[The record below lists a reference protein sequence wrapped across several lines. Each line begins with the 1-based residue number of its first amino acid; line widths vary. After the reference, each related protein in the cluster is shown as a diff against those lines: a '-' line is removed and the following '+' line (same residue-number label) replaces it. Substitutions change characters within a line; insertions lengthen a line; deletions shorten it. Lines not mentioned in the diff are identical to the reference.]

1 MPTKNKRNKSRKT
14 PNVYVQ
20 AQRERDELETRL
32 PAADA
37 DGDVTASPTPENAR
51 GATEAAARPRASRLT
66 QTTRSDVYA
75 VSIPNEMRKMGILAA
90 GLVVALVVF
99 SVALG

>member
-1 MPTKNKRNKSRKT
+1 MANKKRRNKSRKL

-20 AQRERDELETRL
+20 AQREREELENAVAT
-32 PAADA
+32 ADTSA
-37 DGDVTASPTPENAR
+37 DV
-51 GATEAAARPRASRLT
+51 ATELPSETTRRTSAHAARPRASRVT

-90 GLVVALVVF
+90 GLVAALVVF
-99 SVALG
+99 SVVLG

>member
-1 MPTKNKRNKSRKT
+1 MANKKRRNKSRKA

-20 AQRERDELETRL
+20 AQREREELEEAVATAETSTDVSSGPTSETR
-32 PAADA
+32 
-37 DGDVTASPTPENAR
+37 VRTPDR
-51 GATEAAARPRASRLT
+51 GSQPRASRLT

-90 GLVVALVVF
+90 GLVAALVVF
-99 SVALG
+99 SFVLG